1 MRDSIH
7 DILVA
12 RWTTCVVSAAVRL
25 RTFTILSDKAMTA
38 EEIASK
44 CGAVPHLLKA
54 LLDVCVSMGLIL
66 SQNDKYM
73 NSHFSRVYF
82 VEGEP
87 RYVGDFIELQYDE
100 SKQWDRLY
108 DIITKSSNVREDQP
122 ASDVNHRTFI
132 KAMNN
137 IGMLG
142 EAEAL
147 GNSVDLFGLKEMVDA
162 GGGSGLYSIVLC
174 KKYPELRSTILD
186 TRDTLAITE
195 EMIADCKERDRIT
208 LREVDI
214 TKESFGEHIDVV
226 LLSDVI
232 YHESTAA
239 PILKNVWD
247 CLRQKGMLILRGY
260 YSDPENSKPLFGA
273 LFVLNQMVFDP
284 NRRMMTISSL
294 RRNVSD
300 IGFTLTQTS
309 PLTERSFVM
318 IARKQKMTKQGS

>member
-1 MRDSIH
+1 MRDSIL

-12 RWTTCVVSAAVRL
+12 PWTTCVVSAAIRL
-25 RTFTILSDKAMTA
+25 RVFTILSNRAMTA
-38 EEIASK
+38 EEIASN

-54 LLDVCVSMGLIL
+54 LLDACVSMGLIV

-87 RYVGDFIELQYDE
+87 HYVGDFIELLHDE
-100 SKQWDRLY
+100 SKQWARLY
-108 DIITKSSNVREDQP
+108 DIIIGNSNAGQDQDT
-122 ASDVNHRTFI
+122 SEVNHRTFT

-147 GNSVDLFGLKEMVDA
+147 ASSVDLSGYKEMVDA

-186 TRDTLAITE
+186 TRDTLVITE
-195 EMIADCKERDRIT
+195 EMTAGSGERERIT
-208 LREVDI
+208 LREADI
-214 TKESFGEHIDVV
+214 TKGSFGEDIDVV

-232 YHESTAA
+232 YDESTAA
-239 PILKNVWD
+239 PILRNAWN
-247 CLRQKGMLILRGY
+247 CLRKGGILVVRGY

-273 LFVLNQMVFDP
+273 LFVLNQMVFEP
-284 NRRMMTISSL
+284 NRRIMTISSL
-294 RRNVSD
+294 ERNVSD
-300 IGFTLTQTS
+300 IGFTITRTS
-309 PLTERSFVM
+309 PLTERSFVL
-318 IARKQKMTKQGS
+318 IARK